1 MVLQFV
7 GEYVAAFL
15 SETELS
21 LWLGFFLLF
30 DFFFYCLIYLP
41 NASQPQRKLIMEYPT
56 QVNG

>member
-21 LWLGFFLLF
+21 LWLGFFFYLISSFILLS
-30 DFFFYCLIYLP
+30 ISPMPP
-41 NASQPQRKLIMEYPT
+41 NPKE
-56 QVNG
+56 N